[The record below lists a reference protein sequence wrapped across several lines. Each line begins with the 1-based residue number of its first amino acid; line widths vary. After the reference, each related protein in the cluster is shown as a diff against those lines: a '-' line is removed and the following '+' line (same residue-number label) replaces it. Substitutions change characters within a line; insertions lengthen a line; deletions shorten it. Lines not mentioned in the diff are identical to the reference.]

1 MKTLAEL
8 INIESFYD
16 QDERRRGSEEEEF
29 GVGWTSAQRPGMTF
43 QVAWVKDTG
52 EIYAMGEPLGTVVE
66 DPFGD
71 YEVLQLPSGSVQV
84 EVLGK
89 IDEAELDG
97 LLGNWQVE
105 MKEENSLDRL
115 RLRVQRESES
125 GSPGPL

>member
-1 MKTLAEL
+1 LADL

-29 GVGWTSAQRPGMTF
+29 GDGWTSAQRPGMKF

-52 EIYAMGEPLGTVVE
+52 EIYAMGEPLGTAVE

-89 IDEAELDG
+89 ADDAELDR
-97 LLGNWQVE
+97 LLGNWQEE

-115 RLRVQRESES
+115 RLRVQRESEG
-125 GSPGPL
+125 GSATDPV